1 MSSQDL
7 EAIEALLLYADIG
20 ISTVEQILNEIEKTG
35 SKDLIKTTRSILI
48 GKLPKNFTPFSR
60 LPSKTVILIVG
71 VNGTGK
77 TTTAAKLAGYY
88 QDQKKDV
95 LLIGGDTYRTAA
107 VQQLKEWSERLNI
120 RFIYNE
126 KTKDPSSVLYDGM
139 KAARTSN
146 VDMVIVDTAGR
157 LHTYKNLM
165 KELEKMNRVLINHY
179 PDYHVIKIITI
190 DAVLGQNS
198 MIQAK
203 EFSNYIKLDAAILT
217 KMDGS
222 AKGGIIIPLFQEQNL
237 PVWFIGTGEG
247 LDDLVPF
254 NSDDYVDALL
264 GSEFQS
270 SE

>member
-1 MSSQDL
+1 
-7 EAIEALLLYADIG
+7 
-20 ISTVEQILNEIEKTG
+20 
-35 SKDLIKTTRSILI
+35 
-48 GKLPKNFTPFSR
+48 
-60 LPSKTVILIVG
+60 

-254 NSDDYVDALL
+254 NSDEYVDALL